1 MPKFNILVNQYQVRR
16 GGMVLTVT
24 SLLEV
29 DGCPPVK
36 LREERDNEDVPLR
49 TGCRVW
55 SCARLLAEWLARRS
69 GGGDEDGAGP
79 IVRGRDVLE
88 LGAGTGAVGLVCAA
102 LGASSVT
109 MTDRDEAT
117 LSLMHTNARIN
128 GHYDASS
135 SCEVCVQGLD
145 WGDPATYIQGASY
158 GLVVAADVLY
168 LPEHCAALPDAVA
181 AHLAPGGQIVVA
193 CGLRRAGL
201 LDALVSALR
210 SVGLDPSVDGE
221 TLGLDTKGG
230 DERNRRA
237 AAVTASEHVHDG
249 EQISKAGGY
258 VLVTAKAGADWTPP
272 VRLSA
277 RAVADARRAREEEEE
292 EEEGHEEGHEEVD
305 RRRVRGE
312 GNRAPSPRRSEEPK
326 GGETTATAAT
336 GEEDR
341 RGEPSEI
348 DSDANSA
355 LGDFLDEFED
365 LDVDTDGPVRRV
377 GPAAEDDETDLNTD
391 ENLPPYRVRASSAEV
406 STGEPSASTVA
417 AAADSLARNGFVVL
431 EAEDGTGL
439 VPTDVIDSAL
449 DASEGYLRRLT
460 AAAKGKGLRV
470 DSDIFRFAEVCSRA
484 KGGRRFDV
492 TAERRRSGAGDTITL
507 PPRPYPTADDESA
520 ATAATAAWD
529 SLRMAADP
537 WVTPTLAGS
546 RLMVDDDGT
555 GVSFGVTAVGCV
567 TSLPSAPEQHFH
579 ADGRERGIV
588 NVFVPLVDVPASMG
602 PTHFRR
608 GSHTWDHDSPY
619 LTGDQRRI
627 QERAED
633 VVPELSRGSV
643 LMYDYRVFHRGGSNL
658 SGDRM
663 RPVAYVMY
671 ARDGTED
678 TWNFPDESVW
688 DPDSTG
694 AG

>member
-1 MPKFNILVNQYQVRR
+1 MPKFNILVIQYQVRR

-181 AHLAPGGQIVVA
+181 AHLAPGGQVVVA

-258 VLVTAKAGADWTPP
+258 VLVTAKAGGDWTPP
-272 VRLSA
+272 SRLSA
-277 RAVADARRAREEEEE
+277 RAVADARRAREEGGMRKDMRRWTDGGFAVKGT
-292 EEEGHEEGHEEVD
+292 GHPVHVVQRSRREVK
-305 RRRVRGE
+305 RRRRLG
-312 GNRAPSPRRSEEPK
+312 RR
-326 GGETTATAAT
+326 TAA
-336 GEEDR
+336 G
-341 RGEPSEI
+341 
-348 DSDANSA
+348 N
-355 LGDFLDEFED
+355 
-365 LDVDTDGPVRRV
+365 
-377 GPAAEDDETDLNTD
+377 PA
-391 ENLPPYRVRASSAEV
+391 R
-406 STGEPSASTVA
+406 ST
-417 AAADSLARNGFVVL
+417 RM
-431 EAEDGTGL
+431 
-439 VPTDVIDSAL
+439 
-449 DASEGYLRRLT
+449 
-460 AAAKGKGLRV
+460 
-470 DSDIFRFAEVCSRA
+470 
-484 KGGRRFDV
+484 
-492 TAERRRSGAGDTITL
+492 
-507 PPRPYPTADDESA
+507 PTA
-520 ATAATAAWD
+520 
-529 SLRMAADP
+529 P
-537 WVTPTLAGS
+537 WVTFS
-546 RLMVDDDGT
+546 
-555 GVSFGVTAVGCV
+555 
-567 TSLPSAPEQHFH
+567 TSLKTSTWTPT
-579 ADGRERGIV
+579 GR
-588 NVFVPLVDVPASMG
+588 
-602 PTHFRR
+602 
-608 GSHTWDHDSPY
+608 
-619 LTGDQRRI
+619 
-627 QERAED
+627 
-633 VVPELSRGSV
+633 
-643 LMYDYRVFHRGGSNL
+643 
-658 SGDRM
+658 
-663 RPVAYVMY
+663 
-671 ARDGTED
+671 
-678 TWNFPDESVW
+678 
-688 DPDSTG
+688 
-694 AG
+694 

>member
-1 MPKFNILVNQYQVRR
+1 M
-16 GGMVLTVT
+16 LTVT

-181 AHLAPGGQIVVA
+181 AHLAPGGQVVVA

-258 VLVTAKAGADWTPP
+258 VLVTAKAGGDWTPP
-272 VRLSA
+272 VTAVRSGRGG
-277 RAVADARRAREEEEE
+277 RAAS
-292 EEEGHEEGHEEVD
+292 EGGGGGEHEEGHEEVD

-326 GGETTATAAT
+326 GGET
-336 GEEDR
+336 
-341 RGEPSEI
+341 
-348 DSDANSA
+348 
-355 LGDFLDEFED
+355 GDGGDW
-365 LDVDTDGPVRRV
+365 GG
-377 GPAAEDDETDLNTD
+377 GPA
-391 ENLPPYRVRASSAEV
+391 R
-406 STGEPSASTVA
+406 
-417 AAADSLARNGFVVL
+417 
-431 EAEDGTGL
+431 GTQR
-439 VPTDVIDSAL
+439 D
-449 DASEGYLRRLT
+449 RL
-460 AAAKGKGLRV
+460 G
-470 DSDIFRFAEVCSRA
+470 CQQ
-484 KGGRRFDV
+484 
-492 TAERRRSGAGDTITL
+492 
-507 PPRPYPTADDESA
+507 
-520 ATAATAAWD
+520 
-529 SLRMAADP
+529 
-537 WVTPTLAGS
+537 
-546 RLMVDDDGT
+546 RLG
-555 GVSFGVTAVGCV
+555 
-567 TSLPSAPEQHFH
+567 
-579 ADGRERGIV
+579 
-588 NVFVPLVDVPASMG
+588 
-602 PTHFRR
+602 
-608 GSHTWDHDSPY
+608 
-619 LTGDQRRI
+619 
-627 QERAED
+627 
-633 VVPELSRGSV
+633 
-643 LMYDYRVFHRGGSNL
+643 
-658 SGDRM
+658 
-663 RPVAYVMY
+663 
-671 ARDGTED
+671 
-678 TWNFPDESVW
+678 
-688 DPDSTG
+688 
-694 AG
+694 

>member
-1 MPKFNILVNQYQVRR
+1 MGRR
-16 GGMVLTVT
+16 GV
-24 SLLEV
+24 
-29 DGCPPVK
+29 
-36 LREERDNEDVPLR
+36 
-49 TGCRVW
+49 
-55 SCARLLAEWLARRS
+55 
-69 GGGDEDGAGP
+69 GGG
-79 IVRGRDVLE
+79 RCL
-88 LGAGTGAVGLVCAA
+88 
-102 LGASSVT
+102 
-109 MTDRDEAT
+109 
-117 LSLMHTNARIN
+117 
-128 GHYDASS
+128 
-135 SCEVCVQGLD
+135 
-145 WGDPATYIQGASY
+145 
-158 GLVVAADVLY
+158 
-168 LPEHCAALPDAVA
+168 
-181 AHLAPGGQIVVA
+181 AH
-193 CGLRRAGL
+193 GL

-230 DERNRRA
+230 DERSRQA

-258 VLVTAKAGADWTPP
+258 VLVTATAGGDWTPP
-272 VRLSA
+272 SRLSA
-277 RAVADARRAREEEEE
+277 RAVADARRARE

-312 GNRAPSPRRSEEPK
+312 GNRAPSPRCSEEPK
-326 GGETTATAAT
+326 GGETSATT

-341 RGEPSEI
+341 GGEPSEI

-355 LGDFLDEFED
+355 LGDFLDELED

-391 ENLPPYRVRASSAEV
+391 ENLPPYRVRASPAEV
-406 STGEPSASTVA
+406 TTGEPSASTVA

-507 PPRPYPTADDESA
+507 PPRSYPTADDESA

-546 RLMVDDDGT
+546 RLMVDDDGV

-619 LTGDQRRI
+619 LTGDQRRA

>member
-1 MPKFNILVNQYQVRR
+1 M
-16 GGMVLTVT
+16 
-24 SLLEV
+24 
-29 DGCPPVK
+29 
-36 LREERDNEDVPLR
+36 
-49 TGCRVW
+49 
-55 SCARLLAEWLARRS
+55 
-69 GGGDEDGAGP
+69 
-79 IVRGRDVLE
+79 
-88 LGAGTGAVGLVCAA
+88 
-102 LGASSVT
+102 
-109 MTDRDEAT
+109 
-117 LSLMHTNARIN
+117 
-128 GHYDASS
+128 
-135 SCEVCVQGLD
+135 
-145 WGDPATYIQGASY
+145 
-158 GLVVAADVLY
+158 
-168 LPEHCAALPDAVA
+168 
-181 AHLAPGGQIVVA
+181 
-193 CGLRRAGL
+193 
-201 LDALVSALR
+201 
-210 SVGLDPSVDGE
+210 
-221 TLGLDTKGG
+221 
-230 DERNRRA
+230 
-237 AAVTASEHVHDG
+237 
-249 EQISKAGGY
+249 
-258 VLVTAKAGADWTPP
+258 
-272 VRLSA
+272 
-277 RAVADARRAREEEEE
+277 
-292 EEEGHEEGHEEVD
+292 
-305 RRRVRGE
+305 
-312 GNRAPSPRRSEEPK
+312 
-326 GGETTATAAT
+326 
-336 GEEDR
+336 
-341 RGEPSEI
+341 
-348 DSDANSA
+348 
-355 LGDFLDEFED
+355 GDFLDEFED

-391 ENLPPYRVRASSAEV
+391 ENLPPYRVRASPAEV

-546 RLMVDDDGT
+546 GMMVDDDGT

-688 DPDSTG
+688 DPGSTG